1 MSWIQIIV
9 ENQTQIGF
17 WRWWSGTL
25 NVDDD
30 KTINNNDQN
39 KIIWDCIKIIL
50 IQHIFLSITQHE
62 KLVRFIII
70 FYIWNQLLK
79 NVLSC
84 KFVIC
89 IKQIQSDFTSIW
101 KKKFELES
109 VDQYKINRNT
119 EYHLKWCTGISLLYH
134 CKNVTKSKNYM

>member
-1 MSWIQIIV
+1 MPVWLCLSLSNGLEANSGWIAEIRFRYWERTRKLAIAKLYY
-9 ENQTQIGF
+9 N
-17 WRWWSGTL
+17 L
-25 NVDDD
+25 YMM
-30 KTINNNDQN
+30 
-39 KIIWDCIKIIL
+39 
-50 IQHIFLSITQHE
+50 QHE